1 MEHPRAAVVQQLE
14 RRLIAV
20 RDPGKIQQISSNS
33 FIFRAHQLAADGKD
47 AKVLI
52 LNMGL
57 IGSPAV
63 PRDLAA
69 RYSLGNCLL
78 LDLRDPVLSEFLGFV
93 HYCAPKAQRFLCFLQ
108 QAADSVTLAD
118 PADSGVA
125 FFLFDIGLPITEFA
139 VLFHRD
145 LQKKILIDMGFLL
158 VSTAHGLADE
168 PAGRVIGR
176 VKPGI
181 IANRAEGLLIL
192 RNGKLKTIVLRENG
206 VVLLGSNTKMVKY
219 FPDLVKRKIG
229 ARCAPILRGA
239 AREKGAAPRPFFCR
253 EMSKRGR
260 SLENF
265 VWPRSL
271 IPAGRPSAG
280 LIYRGSLSG

>member
-1 MEHPRAAVVQQLE
+1 M
-14 RRLIAV
+14 
-20 RDPGKIQQISSNS
+20 
-33 FIFRAHQLAADGKD
+33 
-47 AKVLI
+47 
-52 LNMGL
+52 
-57 IGSPAV
+57 

-78 LDLRDPVLSEFLGFV
+78 LDLRDPVLSEFFGICSLLR
-93 HYCAPKAQRFLCFLQ
+93 AKS
-108 QAADSVTLAD
+108 AALSLLPSAGGKSVTLAD

-206 VVLLGSNTKMVKY
+206 MVLLGSNTKMVKY

-229 ARCAPILRGA
+229 RRGKTGARCAPLVRGA